1 MMPTMHRASSVSVHR
16 HPATVIITTTIMS
29 VAALPTT
36 FMSTTITTHS
46 TGTFTQE
53 FMSASDGDALAGAVD
68 GDGDGIGATPT
79 MTHSGDHGVAIGMV
93 TTTVIGMVITMA
105 TGMVTTMVTG
115 MADMAISVHTLHQS
129 EEVETTPLAR

>member
-1 MMPTMHRASSVSVHR
+1 MPTSPRASSVSVHR

-29 VAALPTT
+29 AAALPTT

-46 TGTFTQE
+46 TGTSTQE
-53 FMSASDGDALAGAVD
+53 FMSASDGDVLAGAVA
-68 GDGDGIGATPT
+68 GDGIGVTPT